1 MAALFLIVVP
11 AVFFALVGRA
21 ASPAS
26 AATGLR
32 AVGTDLVRGLRL
44 CAMNSPQFLRGST
57 R

>member
-21 ASPAS
+21 ASPTS

-32 AVGTDLVRGLRL
+32 GVGTDLARGLRV
-44 CAMNSPQFLRGST
+44 CAMSSPQFVRGST